1 MYKQNSEYKSIQ
13 KKLVAAVAM
22 VLVACIMVVS
32 SSYAWFTLST
42 APEVKGI
49 TTSVG
54 SNGNLEMALRE
65 VLDVNTIQSLTEN
78 SLGFPNANKYWG
90 NLVDLSDTGYGLSNI
105 SLAPARLHVSTSE
118 VKTEETVTV
127 ESITAYGT
135 DIDGNITVNTDAKY
149 NGNLIKTIVK
159 NQYGTYDIT
168 YEVVSTQYK
177 IADRDVLLMTA
188 TYGPDGRISSIEAN
202 TSNGKFNGQSFAAS
216 NETLFGVQGIGTV
229 SGMSDA
235 QIALRNAKTAVKA
248 AIEQA
253 RADAISSMNIDGA
266 KLANLIMEYAMASN
280 KDSVTYDANDVAIVA
295 TAIENLQTIADTLKA
310 TLDEAIVAVGMAQ
323 DVTVTKVDF
332 DSTNG
337 FVVTDSTTDKDLSWD
352 GMTDIQ
358 TSLKSAY
365 TELATMNANLES
377 ARGQLPTLEGT
388 ATTDYTT
395 LVKSLGYLIDSNSMT
410 FTVGQSQHYTVA
422 ELRANLEALISDLIA
437 NDIVAHITQG
447 IYAEIAR
454 FVGNYEGET
463 SLTVTPSDFGYG
475 SGDTAITK
483 TVILQTEAT
492 EPTNGFYLPYA
503 QIWLGRIQI
512 TGEQSGSNISD
523 LYGYLIDMA
532 FRTNA
537 VDSSLMLQTS
547 PVSRVGDDETPSVQ
561 GGGSYMQFTIG
572 QNDYT
577 LEQMIELMKAIR
589 AVFFDNNGN
598 ILGVSALDLETS
610 YELSADERTVK
621 ADLRLFEYSVVQ
633 GALTLGDPKDYDDTE
648 KETTKLLDLVQNQ
661 ATAVSVVVY
670 LDGDLVDNGDVAISG
685 KSMTGTMNLQF
696 ASSAALD
703 PMDHTFTDDS
713 EETTAPSVPNVTLG
727 EGPSLAWDNTT
738 PTSLRIGAVA
748 NAVRYIVIV
757 DGDTD
762 NPNTVSNIADPYP
775 MLNVLNDGESHTI
788 TVTAVAANGDIS
800 ETTSI
805 TYTP

>member
-65 VLDVNTIQSLTEN
+65 VLNVADIDSLTSN
-78 SLGFPNANKYWG
+78 TLGFPNANKYWG
-90 NLVDLSDTGYGLSNI
+90 NLVDLSDTSYGLSNI
-105 SLAPARLHVSTSE
+105 SLAPARLHVSSSE
-118 VKTEETVTV
+118 VKTEDTVTV

-135 DIDGNITVNTDAKY
+135 DIDGNIKVNTDAKY
-149 NGNLIKTIVK
+149 NGNLIKTIVM

-177 IADRDVLLMTA
+177 IANREGLLLTA
-188 TYGPDGRISSIEAN
+188 TYGPDGRISAIDTQ
-202 TSNGKFNGQSFAAS
+202 TSNGWYNGKSFTAEE
-216 NETLFGVQGIGTV
+216 NKYGVLGIGTV

-248 AIEQA
+248 AIEQV

-295 TAIENLQTIADTLKA
+295 TAIGNLQTIADTLKA

-323 DVTVTKVDF
+323 GVTVTKVDF

-337 FVVTDSTTDKDLSWD
+337 FVVTDSTTDKDLIWD

-365 TELATMNANLES
+365 TELATMNANLKS
-377 ARGQLPTLEGT
+377 ARDQLPTLEGT
-388 ATTDYTT
+388 ATTNYTT

-410 FTVGQSQHYTVA
+410 FTVGQSQHYTVTD
-422 ELRANLEALISDLIA
+422 LRKNLNSLIGDLIT
-437 NDIVAHITQG
+437 NDIVAHITKG

-454 FVGNYEGET
+454 FVDNYEGET
-463 SLTVTPSDFGYG
+463 KLTVTPKDFGYG
-475 SGDTAITK
+475 TSDEQITK
-483 TVILQTEAT
+483 AVILQTEAT

-503 QIWLGRIQI
+503 QVWLNRIQI
-512 TGEQSGSNISD
+512 TGEQTGSNISD

-547 PVSRVGDDETPSVQ
+547 AVSRVGDDKTPSVQ

-577 LEQMIELMKAIR
+577 KEQMIELMKAIR
-589 AVFFDNNGN
+589 VVFFDNNGN
-598 ILGVSALDLETS
+598 ILEVAALDLETG
-610 YELSADERTVK
+610 YKLSADERTVK

-633 GALTLGDPKDYDDTE
+633 GALTLGDAKEYEETDDEE
-648 KETTKLLDLVQNQ
+648 KKSTKLLDLVQNQ
-661 ATAVSVVVY
+661 ATAVSMVVY
-670 LDGDLVDNGDVAISG
+670 LDGDLVENGDVAISG

-696 ASSAALD
+696 SSSAALD
-703 PMDHTFTDDS
+703 PMDYAFPDGST
-713 EETTAPSVPNVTLG
+713 ETTAPTPTL
-727 EGPSLAWDNTT
+727 TT
-738 PTSLRIGAVA
+738 P
-748 NAVRYIVIV
+748 NATLQGKALTLNGVENATTYTIAV
-757 DGDTD
+757 DGEIKE
-762 NPNTVSNIADPYP
+762 TVQAADIATPVDLTAY
-775 MLNVLNDGESHTI
+775 LTGESHTI
-788 TVTAVAANGDIS
+788 LVVALGENDTFSAPQ
-800 ETTSI
+800 TI
-805 TYTP
+805 TYTATP